1 MFMAAILLFLLSWL
15 VPLHFLPWVSW
26 HSEGLAFFAVFTSAW
41 MMIARSLGESQ
52 KTRAIKV
59 PLLIWPFVVLAVL
72 AVVQGLAGLMPFW
85 GDVVV
90 IWFYAALCITCLTL
104 GFATRADSYSAARS
118 FGSPVTLLALAFV
131 FAGVASTVVAFAQ
144 TFELWEHSSW
154 IARMPGLR
162 RPGGNLAQ
170 PNQLATL
177 LLMACASVVFLYE
190 SKKASAA
197 LSLFILALLCLGLA
211 VTESRTGG
219 LSLAVLMGWW
229 LFKRRAIGS
238 HVSAWWAALVAGIF
252 ALFYATWPLL
262 FNAFYF
268 QTDQQGARLEVSDTR
283 FELWRQM
290 LEAVSLRPWA
300 GWGIREVAKAHNQV
314 ADHYVSSTPLTYSHN
329 FFLDLAVWVGVPLAV
344 VFIVV
349 GAVWL
354 WRRVK
359 MIDSLQPWYCLAVAL
374 PFAVHSQLEFPFA
387 YAYFLAPV
395 MFLLGYMEAALGR
408 PPLFKVKLPLAA
420 GALLVTSVLLVWS
433 ALEYFKIEEDFR
445 IVRFEAMHI
454 GQTPANYQ
462 KPDVVLL
469 TQLGALLE
477 GGRISPKPGMT
488 ADELL
493 LAKKVALHYPWTA
506 TQNRYALSLALNGNP
521 DEALRQLRVMR
532 AMHGEKTYQE
542 IKANWNSLAQDKF
555 PQLRELKLP

>member
-1 MFMAAILLFLLSWL
+1 M
-15 VPLHFLPWVSW
+15 
-26 HSEGLAFFAVFTSAW
+26 
-41 MMIARSLGESQ
+41 
-52 KTRAIKV
+52 
-59 PLLIWPFVVLAVL
+59 
-72 AVVQGLAGLMPFW
+72 
-85 GDVVV
+85 VV

-104 GFATRADSYSAARS
+104 GLATRANSSATERS
-118 FGSPVTLLALAFV
+118 FGSSITWLALAFV
-131 FAGVASTVVAFAQ
+131 FVGVASTVVAFAQ

-154 IARMPGLR
+154 IVRMPSLR

-170 PNQLATL
+170 ANHLATL

-190 SKKASAA
+190 SKKTSAA
-197 LSLFILALLCLGLA
+197 LSLFILALFCLGLA

-219 LSLAVLMGWW
+219 LSLAVLLTWW
-229 LFKRRAIGS
+229 LFKRPAIGS
-238 HVSAWWAALVAGIF
+238 RVSAWWAAVVAGTF
-252 ALFYATWPLL
+252 ALFYVTWPTF

-268 QTDQQGARLEVSDTR
+268 QTNEQGARLDVSDSR

-290 LEAVSLRPWA
+290 LEAVSLRPWS

-314 ADHYVSSTPLTYSHN
+314 VDRYASSLPLTYSHN

-344 VFIVV
+344 VFIVA
-349 GAVWL
+349 GAAWL

-359 MIDSLQPWYCLAVAL
+359 RINSLQPWFCLAVAL

-395 MFLLGYMEAALGR
+395 MFLLGYMEAALGT

-420 GALLVTSVLLVWS
+420 GALLVTSALLVWS
-433 ALEYFKIEEDFR
+433 AVEYFKIEEDFR

-454 GQTPANYQ
+454 GQTPATYQ

-477 GGRISPKPGMT
+477 GGRISPKPGMS

-493 LAKKVALHYPWTA
+493 LTKNVALRYPWTA
-506 TQNRYALSLALNGNP
+506 TQNRYALSLALNGDP

-532 AMHGEKTYQE
+532 VMHGEKTYQQ
-542 IKANWNSLAQDKF
+542 IKANWKDRAHKY
-555 PQLRELKLP
+555 PQLLEIKLP